1 MRGMCR
7 WGGGTPALLFQGGR
21 PGGGGPLW
29 AASEATAR
37 AAPLKQEGS
46 KGCPLPTCP
55 PHNLSLLFAP
65 QGRQRAHKPMTRPAR
80 RSKDPSPVRGGREG
94 RRPEGRRRSKRGGGT
109 GDGRSPPPRS
119 RRVGA
124 GSVRLGVCGWLCG
137 ALCGWVCAAGSV
149 GLCVRTQL
157 GGRYDGRPP
166 VFTLRPAGL
175 LLAL

>member
-1 MRGMCR
+1 MRGKCR
-7 WGGGTPALLFQGGR
+7 CGGSTPALLFQGGR

-46 KGCPLPTCP
+46 KWCSLHTCP

-65 QGRQRAHKPMTRPAR
+65 QGRQRAHKPMTRHAR

-157 GGRYDGRPP
+157 GGRCDGRPP

>member
-1 MRGMCR
+1 MRGKCR
-7 WGGGTPALLFQGGR
+7 GGGGTPALLFQGGR

-46 KGCPLPTCP
+46 KGCSLHTCP

-94 RRPEGRRRSKRGGGT
+94 RRPEGRRRSKNPSPVGGG
-109 GDGRSPPPRS
+109 R
-119 RRVGA
+119 A
-124 GSVRLGVCGWLCG
+124 
-137 ALCGWVCAAGSV
+137 
-149 GLCVRTQL
+149 
-157 GGRYDGRPP
+157 GGRPDGMV
-166 VFTLRPAGL
+166 VFAHK
-175 LLAL
+175 